1 MKKKRLLSCVL
12 IVALLLSL
20 CANSVGAVT
29 VDDFTDVSPDDW
41 FYDAVSEVAAAGY
54 FNGTS
59 ATTFDPQLTMTRAM
73 FVTVLARFDGA
84 TVDNSADT
92 TFADV
97 PTGQYYTGAVAWAAE
112 NGLVQGYGGNA
123 FGTSNPITR
132 QDMAVLMTRYI
143 AYYEAK
149 NSVAATTSAKGSE
162 TTHDV
167 VDDPTEFA
175 DAASI
180 AAYAIDA
187 VVECANYGLLIG
199 DDNGNFRPTS
209 ASTRAEAATVI
220 SRLSWTVEEIDR
232 LSSSNGGGGGGG
244 GGSTTYYYLK
254 LDPNGG
260 TLDESVTVYAT
271 NDGVATIRKSD
282 SETFTLSTYTVTR
295 DGYTLAGWNTVKEP
309 TEAESG
315 TVYGT
320 TEDNAT
326 YTSSATSANKAITLY
341 AQWTEVTDETYTLT
355 YSFEGATLTLGEGD
369 TTETYEN
376 TYVVEDITAGATE
389 PIITAEPVMDGYTF
403 NVWKDEAGVEYNP
416 GDEITVDGD
425 ITLTADFDAD
435 VVIDTDDKIGLSVFT
450 AIGEFDTR
458 VYETE
463 QYFTTTKIDGTRYTY
478 AQTGDLAVTADKSTW
493 NVGDEDA
500 GATREVTVA
509 IDAAVDADS
518 LETIARVAASM
529 ARDMVSGTP
538 VSSLT
543 AADLRSVVTE
553 VVKQLEEA
561 TGLNLSLDVNTI
573 VDSLR
578 GEGSTF
584 WQDIGIGEYISGM
597 TVTIPGTTSGYTA
610 TLVFTVD
617 DNGAVAFD
625 RAASGYDTLTAAAT
639 ACAKAAASQMLY
651 SLEMASDLSAAD
663 ADTFGL
669 SAEVDITFVPA
680 DDYAET
686 VAPYATD
693 YKLNVTASFDS
704 NDTILFAWDGKLYDS
719 YIDVVLN
726 MTNADIVTKYENG
739 YARALNSATVQNR
752 IASMVESMITSDSSE
767 SNVFSTIT
775 DILVEATDDSSM
787 SDVVTEKVMEWV
799 NTNISSTSE
808 VGTTDNEAIYELVDM
823 LAEATIDS
831 TISSGDIADKL
842 VESGA
847 TLEQAATVKAYVD
860 AYQEKVAETG
870 TSLTADEI
878 ADIKASVA
886 DDYGDVD
893 AVIDDLIAAYLNDD
907 IKISLSVMEDGDA
920 DSWTALIAAAEAES
934 GSDVSMQDILDLLT
948 TLGSVDGL
956 QNCTVESLG
965 NLLKSDLMSSYSSMV
980 TTALKSIS
988 NINITTP
995 ASLNNAIAIKIKANG
1010 SDYEIG
1016 INSDTLE
1023 EIIES
1028 NNGIYKLGE
1037 LLINFGSEVTVED
1050 LYLEVSV
1057 DYAPVSMYIDFS
1069 LYFGE

>member
-20 CANSVGAVT
+20 CAIGVGAAT

-41 FYDAVSEVAAAGY
+41 YYDAVSEVAAAGY

-92 TFADV
+92 TFTDV

-167 VDDPTEFA
+167 VDDPAEFA

-180 AAYAIDA
+180 AAYATEA

-199 DDNGNFRPTS
+199 DDNGNFRPTAS
-209 ASTRAEAATVI
+209 ATRAEAATVI
-220 SRLSWTVEEIDR
+220 SRLSWTVKEIDR
-232 LSSSNGGGGGGG
+232 LSSGGSGGGGGGG
-244 GGSTTYYYLK
+244 SSTTYYYLK
-254 LDPNGG
+254 LDLNGG
-260 TLDESVTVYAT
+260 TLAESIKPYSSANGVLTFRNT
-271 NDGVATIRKSD
+271 DGSFD
-282 SETFTLSTYTVTR
+282 LSTYSEAATLAN
-295 DGYTLAGWNTVKEP
+295 YTLAGWNDSTG
-309 TEAESG
+309 TE
-315 TVYGT
+315 YGT
-320 TEDNAT
+320 TGT
-326 YTSSATSANKAITLY
+326 FTSSAKSANNAITLY
-341 AQWTEVTDETYTLT
+341 AQWTEATDETYTLT
-355 YSFEGATLTLGEGD
+355 YSFEGATLTIDGEEKSDSYEVPDIAAG
-369 TTETYEN
+369 TTVTVISETPDMAGYEFAGWQNKAGETVAAGTTLTITEN
-376 TYVVEDITAGATE
+376 T
-389 PIITAEPVMDGYTF
+389 M
-403 NVWKDEAGVEYNP
+403 
-416 GDEITVDGD
+416 
-425 ITLTADFDAD
+425 LTADFDAD
-435 VVIDTDDKIGLSVFT
+435 VVIDTNDKIGLSVFN
-450 AIGEFDTR
+450 AIGEFDVR

-478 AQTGDLAVTADKSTW
+478 AQTGDLDVTADMSTW
-493 NVGDEDA
+493 KVGDEDA

-518 LETIARVAASM
+518 LEIIARVAASM
-529 ARDMVSGTP
+529 ARDMVSGTG
-538 VSSLT
+538 VNSLT

-561 TGLNLSLDVNTI
+561 TGLNLSLDVNII

-578 GEGSTF
+578 GEASTF
-584 WQDIGIGEYISGM
+584 WQDTEIGNYVSGM
-597 TVTIPGTTSGYTA
+597 TVEIPGITPGYTV

-625 RAASGYDTLTAAAT
+625 REASGYDTLRAAAT
-639 ACAKAAASQMLY
+639 ACATAAAFQMLVN
-651 SLEMASDLSAAD
+651 LEMASDLSAAD

-669 SAEVDITFVPA
+669 SAEVDIKFEPNSE
-680 DDYAET
+680 YAET

-704 NDTILFAWDGKLYDS
+704 NDTILFAWDGKVSNS
-719 YIDVVLN
+719 YIDVALN
-726 MTNADIVTKYENG
+726 MTNTDIVTKYENG

-752 IASMVESMITSDSSE
+752 ISSMVESMITSGSSE
-767 SNVFSTIT
+767 EGSGNVLSTIT
-775 DILVEATDDSSM
+775 DILVEATEDDSM
-787 SDVVTEKVMEWV
+787 SDVVTKKVTEWV
-799 NTNISSTSE
+799 NTNITNGLTGE
-808 VGTTDNEAIYELVDM
+808 TENDAIYELVDM

-831 TISSGDIADKL
+831 TISSDDIADKL
-842 VESGA
+842 VASGA
-847 TLEQAATVKAYVD
+847 EPEQAATVKAYVD

-870 TSLTADEI
+870 TSLTESDI

-886 DDYGDVD
+886 ETDGDVD
-893 AVIDDLIAAYLNDD
+893 AVIDDLIAAYLNSDLD
-907 IKISLSVMEDGDA
+907 IALSVMEDGDA

-934 GSDVSMQDILDLLT
+934 GSDASMQDILDLLT
-948 TLGSVDGL
+948 ELGSVEGL
-956 QNCTVESLG
+956 RDCKVESLG
-965 NLLKSDLMSSYSSMV
+965 NLLKSNLLSSYSGMV
-980 TTALKSIS
+980 STALNSIS
-988 NINITTP
+988 NINITIP
-995 ASLNNAIAIKIKANG
+995 ASLNNAITIKIKANG
-1010 SDYEIG
+1010 SNYEIE
-1016 INSDTLE
+1016 IDSDTLE
-1023 EIIES
+1023 EITKSENDI
-1028 NNGIYKLGE
+1028 NKLGE
-1037 LLINFGSEVTVED
+1037 ILTRFGSDVTVED
-1050 LYLEVSV
+1050 LYLEVYV

>member
-20 CANSVGAVT
+20 CAIGVGAVT

-41 FYDAVSEVAAAGY
+41 FYDAVSEVVADGY

-92 TFADV
+92 TFTDV

-123 FGTSNPITR
+123 FGTTNPITR

-149 NSVAATTSAKGSE
+149 NSVAATTSAAGSE

-167 VDDPTEFA
+167 VDDPAEFA

-180 AAYAIDA
+180 AAYATEA

-232 LSSSNGGGGGGG
+232 LSSGGSS
-244 GGSTTYYYLK
+244 GGSTSPGSTTKTYYLK

-260 TLDESVTVYAT
+260 ALTLDGTDYDAVQTVTKTSTASSV
-271 NDGVATIRKSD
+271 
-282 SETFTLSTYTVTR
+282 TFTLSEYDVNR
-295 DGYTLAGWNTVKEP
+295 EGYNLTGWNTLPTP
-309 TEAESG
+309 TEEDPG
-315 TVYGT
+315 TVY
-320 TEDNAT
+320 DT
-326 YTSSATSANKAITLY
+326 YTSSAKSETDALTLY
-341 AQWTEVTDETYTLT
+341 AQWTEAEVTDETYTLT
-355 YSFEGATLTLGEGD
+355 YSFEGATLTIDGTEYTGSYQVPEDFAYGD
-369 TTETYEN
+369 TVTGISETPEK
-376 TYVVEDITAGATE
+376 
-389 PIITAEPVMDGYTF
+389 DGYTF
-403 NVWKDEAGVEYNP
+403 NVWKDEDGNEVARG
-416 GDEITVDGD
+416 GTITVDAD
-425 ITLTADFDAD
+425 ITLTADFVDAE
-435 VVIDTDDKIGLSVFT
+435 VVIDTADKIGLSVEK
-450 AIGEFDTR
+450 AIANFNSSVSTVKENLNAEPI
-458 VYETE
+458 YS
-463 QYFTTTKIDGTRYTY
+463 TRYY
-478 AQTGDLAVTADKSTW
+478 YSNTGDLDVTAAKGTTTTW

-500 GATREVTVA
+500 GATREVTVT

-518 LETIARVAASM
+518 LEIIARVAASM
-529 ARDMVSGTP
+529 ARDMVSGTA

-553 VVKQLEEA
+553 VVKQLEDA
-561 TGLNLSLDVNTI
+561 TGLNLSLDVNNI
-573 VDSLR
+573 VSSLR
-578 GEGSTF
+578 GEGKTF
-584 WQDIGIGEYISGM
+584 WDNTEIGEYISGM
-597 TVTIPGTTSGYTA
+597 TVTIPVPTIASSYA
-610 TLVFTVD
+610 AELEFTVD
-617 DNGAVAFD
+617 DGAV
-625 RAASGYDTLTAAAT
+625 TLVKTDDETLRTAAI
-639 ACAKAAASQMLY
+639 ACAKAIAVQLY
-651 SLEMASDLSAAD
+651 DSLQGSLYGTTLSDKTD
-663 ADTFGL
+663 NFEL
-669 SAEVDITFVPA
+669 SAEVDIAFTPN
-680 DDYAET
+680 DDYAGT
-686 VAPYATD
+686 VAPYATN
-693 YKLNVTASFDS
+693 YTLNVTASFDS
-704 NDTILFAWDGKLYDS
+704 NDTILFAYNNDT
-719 YIDVVLN
+719 IDVALN
-726 MTNADIVTKYENG
+726 MTNPYIAGKYENG
-739 YARALNSATVQNR
+739 YALALNSAAVQNR

-767 SNVFSTIT
+767 PNILSTIT

-787 SDVVTEKVMEWV
+787 SDVVTEKVTEWV

-808 VGTTDNEAIYELVDM
+808 VGTTDNEAIYELVDT

-831 TISSGDIADKL
+831 TISSDDIADKL

-847 TLEQAATVKAYVD
+847 TSEQAATVKAYVD
-860 AYQEKVAETG
+860 AYQDKVAETG

-878 ADIKASVA
+878 AEIKASVA
-886 DDYGDVD
+886 ADPDAGDVD
-893 AVIDDLIAAYLNDD
+893 AVIDDLIAAYLNSD
-907 IKISLSVMEDGDA
+907 ISISLSVMEDSDA

-934 GSDVSMQDILDLLT
+934 GSTASMQDILDLLT

-965 NLLKSDLMSSYSSMV
+965 NLLKSDLLSSYSSMV

-995 ASLNNAIAIKIKANG
+995 ASLDYAIKIKATTGSEIALDSATLEKITG
-1010 SDYEIG
+1010 SD
-1016 INSDTLE
+1016 
-1023 EIIES
+1023 
-1028 NNGIYKLGE
+1028 NGIKELGE
-1037 LLINFGSEVTVED
+1037 ILTKNFVAGETVAD
-1050 LYLEVSV
+1050 LYLELYVE
-1057 DYAPVSMYIDFS
+1057 YAPVSMYIDFS

>member
-20 CANSVGAVT
+20 CAIGVGAAT

-41 FYDAVSEVAAAGY
+41 YYGAVSEVTAAGY

-92 TFADV
+92 TFTDV

-167 VDDPTEFA
+167 VDDPAEFA

-180 AAYAIDA
+180 AAYATEA

-199 DDNGNFRPTS
+199 DDNGNFRPTAS
-209 ASTRAEAATVI
+209 ATRAEAATVI

-232 LSSSNGGGGGGG
+232 LSGGGGGGG
-244 GGSTTYYYLK
+244 GGGTTYYYLK

-260 TLDESVTVYAT
+260 TVNAKSSSVYETAS
-271 NDGVATIRKSD
+271 DGAAIIRKTGK
-282 SETFTLSTYTVTR
+282 TFTLSAYEDVVTR
-295 DGYTLAGWNTVKEP
+295 TGYTLAGWTL
-309 TEAESG
+309 TSSAEDDD
-315 TVYGT
+315 YQT
-320 TEDNAT
+320 TYD
-326 YTSSATSANKAITLY
+326 SSATSKTSNRLETLY
-341 AQWTEVTDETYTLT
+341 AQWTEATDETYTLT
-355 YSFEGATLTLGEGD
+355 YSFAGATLTIGEGD
-369 TTETYEN
+369 TTETYEDI
-376 TYVVEDITAGATE
+376 YAVEGIAAGTAE
-389 PIITAEPVMDGYTF
+389 PIITAVPEKSGYTF
-403 NVWKDEAGVEYNP
+403 NFWKDEAGTEYNP
-416 GDEITVDGD
+416 GNTITVDAD

-435 VVIDTDDKIGLSVFT
+435 VEINTDDKIGLSVFN
-450 AIGEFDTR
+450 AIGEFDVR

-478 AQTGDLAVTADKSTW
+478 AQTGDLDVTADKSTW

-518 LETIARVAASM
+518 LEIIARVAASM
-529 ARDMVSGTP
+529 ARDMLSDTTLG
-538 VSSLT
+538 SLT

-573 VDSLR
+573 VESLR
-578 GEGSTF
+578 GEGRTF
-584 WQDIGIGEYISGM
+584 WQDTEIGEYISGM
-597 TVTIPGTTSGYTA
+597 TVEIPGITPGYTA

-625 RAASGYDTLTAAAT
+625 REASGYDTLTAAAT

-651 SLEMASDLSAAD
+651 SLEMANDLSAAD

-669 SAEVDITFVPA
+669 SAEVDITFTPNSE
-680 DDYAET
+680 YAET
-686 VAPYATD
+686 VAPYATN
-693 YKLNVTASFDS
+693 YMLNVTASFDS
-704 NDTILFAWDGKLYDS
+704 NDTILFAWDGKVSDS

-739 YARALNSATVQNR
+739 YTRALNSATVQNHLS
-752 IASMVESMITSDSSE
+752 SMVKSMVTSDSSSE
-767 SNVFSTIT
+767 SNVLSTIT

-799 NTNISSTSE
+799 NTNITNGMTGATE
-808 VGTTDNEAIYELVDM
+808 NDAIYELVDM

-831 TISSGDIADKL
+831 TISSDDIADKL

-847 TLEQAATVKAYVD
+847 TSEQATIVKAYVD
-860 AYQEKVAETG
+860 AYQDKVAETG

-886 DDYGDVD
+886 ETDGDVD
-893 AVIDDLIAAYLNDD
+893 AVIDELIAEYLKGDLD
-907 IKISLSVMEDGDA
+907 IALSVMEDGDA

-934 GSDVSMQDILDLLT
+934 GSATMQDILDLLT
-948 TLGSVDGL
+948 KLGTVDGL
-956 QNCTVESLG
+956 KDCTVVEFG
-965 NLLKSDLMSSYSSMV
+965 NLLQSGLLDNYSGMV
-980 TTALKSIS
+980 SRALNSIS

-995 ASLNNAIAIKIKANG
+995 DSLNNAITIKIKANG
-1010 SDYEIG
+1010 SSYEIE
-1016 INSDTLE
+1016 IDSDTLE

-1028 NNGIYKLGE
+1028 KNDINKLGE
-1037 LLINFGSEVTVED
+1037 ILTRFGSDVTVED
-1050 LYLEVSV
+1050 LYLEVYV

-1069 LYFGE
+1069 LYFG

>member
-20 CANSVGAVT
+20 CAIGVGAAT

-41 FYDAVSEVAAAGY
+41 YYDAVSEVAAAGY

-92 TFADV
+92 TFTDV

-149 NSVAATTSAKGSE
+149 NSIAATTSAKGSE

-167 VDDPTEFA
+167 VDDPAEFA

-180 AAYAIDA
+180 AAYATEA

-199 DDNGNFRPTS
+199 DDNGNFRPTAS
-209 ASTRAEAATVI
+209 ATRAEAAAVI

-232 LSSSNGGGGGGG
+232 LSSGGSGGGGGGG
-244 GGSTTYYYLK
+244 SSTTYYYLK
-254 LDPNGG
+254 LDLNGG
-260 TLDESVTVYAT
+260 TLDESIKPYSSANGVLTFRNT
-271 NDGVATIRKSD
+271 DGSFD
-282 SETFTLSTYTVTR
+282 LSTYSEAATLAN
-295 DGYTLAGWNTVKEP
+295 YTLAGWNDSAG
-309 TEAESG
+309 TE
-315 TVYGT
+315 YGT
-320 TEDNAT
+320 TDT
-326 YTSSATSANKAITLY
+326 FTSSAKSANNAITLY
-341 AQWTEVTDETYTLT
+341 AQWTEATDETYTLT

-369 TTETYEN
+369 TTETYED
-376 TYVVEDITAGATE
+376 TYVVEGIAAGTAE
-389 PIITAEPVMDGYTF
+389 PIITAEPEMDGYTF
-403 NVWKDEAGVEYNP
+403 NVWKDKATNTEYKP
-416 GDEITVDGD
+416 GDTITVNGNV
-425 ITLTADFDAD
+425 TLTADFDAD

-458 VYETE
+458 VYKTE

-518 LETIARVAASM
+518 LETITRVAASM
-529 ARDMVSGTP
+529 ARDMVSGTA

-543 AADLRSVVTE
+543 AADLRRVVTE

-578 GEGSTF
+578 GEGSSF
-584 WQDIGIGEYISGM
+584 WNDTEIGEYVSGM
-597 TVTIPGTTSGYTA
+597 TVTIPVPTIVSSYTA
-610 TLVFTVD
+610 ELEFTVD
-617 DNGAVAFD
+617 DGAV
-625 RAASGYDTLTAAAT
+625 TLVKTDDETLRTAAI
-639 ACAKAAASQMLY
+639 ACAKAIAVQLY
-651 SLEMASDLSAAD
+651 DSLQGNLYGTTLSDKTDNFA
-663 ADTFGL
+663 L
-669 SAEVDITFVPA
+669 SAEVDIEFVPNAEYA
-680 DDYAET
+680 DT
-686 VAPYATD
+686 VAPYATN

-704 NDTILFAWDGKLYDS
+704 NDTILFAYNNDT
-719 YIDVVLN
+719 IDVALN

-739 YARALNSATVQNR
+739 YVRALNSATVQNR
-752 IASMVESMITSDSSE
+752 IASMVESMITSGSSE
-767 SNVFSTIT
+767 EGSGNVLSTIT
-775 DILVEATDDSSM
+775 DILVDATEDDSM
-787 SDVVTEKVMEWV
+787 SDVVTEKVTEWV
-799 NTNISSTSE
+799 NTNITNGLTGE
-808 VGTTDNEAIYELVDM
+808 TENDAIYELVDM

-831 TISSGDIADKL
+831 TISSDDIADKL
-842 VESGA
+842 VASGA
-847 TLEQAATVKAYVD
+847 EPEQAATVKAYVD
-860 AYQEKVAETG
+860 AYQEAYTAATESGTTLTEDDIAE
-870 TSLTADEI
+870 
-878 ADIKASVA
+878 IKASVA
-886 DDYGDVD
+886 ETDGDVD
-893 AVIDDLIAAYLNDD
+893 AVIDELIAEYLNGDLD
-907 IKISLSVMEDGDA
+907 IALSVMEDSDA

-934 GSDVSMQDILDLLT
+934 GSATMQDILDLLT
-948 TLGSVDGL
+948 KLGTVDGL
-956 QNCTVESLG
+956 KVCTVAELG
-965 NLLKSDLMSSYSSMV
+965 NLLQSGLLDNYSGMV
-980 TTALKSIS
+980 STALNSIS

-995 ASLNNAIAIKIKANG
+995 ASLNNAITIKIKANG

-1016 INSDTLE
+1016 IDSDTLE
-1023 EIIES
+1023 AITGSE
-1028 NNGIYKLGE
+1028 NGINKLGE
-1037 LLINFGSEVTVED
+1037 ILTDNFVDGETVAD
-1050 LYLEVSV
+1050 LYLELYVE
-1057 DYAPVSMYIDFS
+1057 YAPVSMYIDFS
-1069 LYFGE
+1069 LYFG